1 MKPAANAPVRVAVI
15 GAGLM
20 GREVASAFGRWF
32 ALLDCPVRPELVA
45 VCDINPAALDWY
57 RTVPGVR
64 HFDLDH
70 RVTLARADVDVAY
83 VAVPHHL
90 HEGLYLE
97 VLRAGKD
104 LFAEKPFGIDLAAA
118 RRIRAESVRLG
129 RFVRVS
135 SEFPFLPGAQ
145 RVYQLARSGALGRL
159 LEVRCAFLH
168 SSDLD
173 PRKPANW
180 KRQSR
185 FCGEAGVMNDLGLH
199 VAHLPLRL
207 GWKPVSVYAQ
217 LQSVY
222 PERPDGQG
230 GTTTCDTWDNARLHA
245 NAVIGGAAVPLTLE
259 MKRLAP
265 TETNTW
271 IFEALGTDRGVRYST
286 KEPKTLWQFRRDGEQ
301 WWEKTDLG
309 FATPF
314 QTITGAIFEPGF
326 PDILQQMWAAF
337 LSERAGLLGDRFGCA
352 TPDEAVAHH
361 EIWAASLRSHRHQTV
376 EQIGTGGSGP

>member
-1 MKPAANAPVRVAVI
+1 MSATAPSAQPVRVGVI

-45 VCDINPAALDWY
+45 VCDINPAALEWF
-57 RTVPGVR
+57 RQVPTVR
-64 HFDLDH
+64 HFETD
-70 RVTLARADVDVAY
+70 ARALLALREVDVVY

-90 HEGLYLE
+90 HESLYLE

-118 RRIRAESVRLG
+118 RRIRDEAAKLG

-145 RVYQLARSGALGRL
+145 RAIAFARAGEFGRP
-159 LEVRCAFLH
+159 LEVRSAFLRA
-168 SSDLD
+168 SDLD
-173 PRKPANW
+173 PSKPINW
-180 KRQSR
+180 KRQAK

-199 VAHLPLRL
+199 VAHVPLRL
-207 GWKPVSVYAQ
+207 GWKPSRLYAQ
-217 LQSVY
+217 LQKIY
-222 PERPDGQG
+222 GHRPDGRG
-230 GTTTCDTWDNARLHA
+230 GMAECDTWDNATLHA
-245 NAVIGGAAVPLTLE
+245 TATIAGDEVPLTLE

-271 IFEALGTDRGVRYST
+271 SFEVLGTEGGMRYST
-286 KEPKTLWQFRRDGEQ
+286 KEPKTLWRFRRGAEQ
-301 WWEKTDLG
+301 TWEKTDLG

-314 QTITGAIFEPGF
+314 KTITGGIFEPGF

-337 LSERAGLLGDRFGCA
+337 LAERAGVLGNRFGCA
-352 TPDEAVAHH
+352 TPDEAVAQH
-361 EIWAASLRSHRHQTV
+361 ELWTAALASHR
-376 EQIGTGGSGP
+376 EQRVVPV